1 MTAFGMPGN
10 VVVAAPLDAPAAHP
24 PKNAAEA
31 ARQFEALLMAQ
42 ILKAARGDEKGWLG
56 TGDDS
61 GDAMASE
68 LAEEQFAQA
77 LAQNGG
83 LGLSNRIISS
93 LSSSSTQAGLESPA
107 MSRSR

>member
-1 MTAFGMPGN
+1 MSALGMPGK
-10 VVVAAPLDAPAAHP
+10 VVLEAPLGAPAARP
-24 PKNAAEA
+24 PKDVAEA
-31 ARQFEALLMAQ
+31 AKQFEALLMAQ
-42 ILKAARGDEKGWLG
+42 ILKAARGDGKGWLG

-83 LGLSNRIISS
+83 LGLSSRIVAS
-93 LSSSSTQAGLESPA
+93 LSRPSAQTGPDSPVHA
-107 MSRSR
+107 P